1 MKKACRY
8 HCEICEVNFETLDR
22 FSVHLASR
30 GHLICKL
37 QNNPADGICLDKED
51 DIALS
56 NDAEST
62 EVFPEIV
69 LDVQDTSHFLESE
82 EESSIAREIDPFSD
96 VENIITDVG
105 ADSDEEIFNMT
116 QQRINDYFPFPSE
129 IFFLL
134 YSYTHNI
141 SRPKVFLRCYIIIY
155 GKKI

>member
-8 HCEICEVNFETLDR
+8 CSEICEVNFETLDR

-37 QNNPADGICLDKED
+37 QNNAANGIRLDKED
-51 DIALS
+51 DT
-56 NDAEST
+56 AEST
-62 EVFPEIV
+62 EVVPEIV
-69 LDVQDTSHFLESE
+69 LDVQDTSHFESE
-82 EESSIAREIDPFSD
+82 EESSIAMEIDPFSD
-96 VENIITDVG
+96 VESIITDVE
-105 ADSDEEIFNMT
+105 AESDGEIFNTT
-116 QQRINDYFPFPSE
+116 QQRLNDYFPFSSE

-155 GKKI
+155 RNKV

>member
-1 MKKACRY
+1 M
-8 HCEICEVNFETLDR
+8 N
-22 FSVHLASR
+22 
-30 GHLICKL
+30 L
-37 QNNPADGICLDKED
+37 QNPIWPPYFESISFNTSSRFKAIAFKFCTQCYIHKRFKPAKF

-96 VENIITDVG
+96 VKSIITDVG

-155 GKKI
+155 GNKI